1 MSLTLDAAAAAALTS
16 PPNRDILGL
25 TRCPAV
31 PTASALAYQL
41 GYLQEEFADEPGL
54 DVTFKSIGFTGKL
67 SYAHHERLWIR
78 NAGHAP
84 AVWARAH
91 GVDNRIVALAWLEG
105 SYPLKVLATSG
116 IVTPADLRGRRV
128 GIIGRAEQAFDLM
141 IAQQLKLFSAA
152 LATAGL
158 SLADVTRVDLPAP
171 PHATEPGPDGLRRDY
186 FKAQAGVLAE
196 ALRAGQ
202 VDAVFARL
210 PADLE
215 DELGIRTVY
224 ESRDNPDPLA
234 RVHPSVL
241 RGLAVSGALLAER
254 RDIVVRY
261 LARLLQASEWAL
273 AHPDE
278 TVSLIARDFN
288 VAPETLAGA
297 YDSVA
302 HGVQIDLAEDKV
314 ASLQVQKDFLL
325 QHGFIPRDFDIGPWV
340 APAPLAEAQLLLAA
354 WKTDGKV

>member
-1 MSLTLDAAAAAALTS
+1 MTVTLGAAPPAPAATPTRSALS
-16 PPNRDILGL
+16 L

-41 GYLQEEFADEPGL
+41 GYLQEEFADEPDF

-67 SYAHHERLWIR
+67 SYAHHERLWVR

-105 SYPLKVLATSG
+105 SYPLKVLAASG
-116 IVTPADLRGRRV
+116 IATPADLKGRRV

-158 SLADVTRVDLPAP
+158 SLADVQRVDLPAP
-171 PHATEPGPDGLRRDY
+171 PHSTEPGPDGLRRDY
-186 FKAQAGVLAE
+186 FREQAAVLAE
-196 ALRAGQ
+196 ALRTGQ

-210 PADLE
+210 PADVE
-215 DELGIRTVY
+215 AELGIRTVY

-241 RGLAVSGALLAER
+241 RGLAVSGALLDER

-261 LARLLQASEWAL
+261 LARLLQATEWAL

-278 TVSLIARDFN
+278 TVTLIARDFN

-302 HGVQIDLAEDKV
+302 QGVQIDLDADKV
-314 ASLQVQKDFLL
+314 ASLRVQKDFLL
-325 QHGFIPRDFDIGPWV
+325 EHGFIPQDFDIGPWV
-340 APAPLAEAQLLLAA
+340 DPAPLAEARLLLAD
-354 WKTDGKV
+354 WKAAGKV